1 MGSTSPLLPQIHELR
16 GHKGQIFVASKM
28 RELMDGSVIR
38 ESHREND
45 QRVQDPYC
53 IRCQPQVLG
62 ASLDILKNASVTIDI
77 ETKAVTDNPL
87 VLVDENKI
95 VSGGNFHAEP
105 IGFAADQIALA
116 LAEIDQFLKGDSLNG

>member
-1 MGSTSPLLPQIHELR
+1 
-16 GHKGQIFVASKM
+16 
-28 RELMDGSVIR
+28 MDGSVIR

-62 ASLDILKNASVTIDI
+62 ASLDILKNAAVTIDI

-95 VSGGNFHAEP
+95 VSGGNFMQSLSVLQ
-105 IGFAADQIALA
+105 QI
-116 LAEIDQFLKGDSLNG
+116 K

>member
-1 MGSTSPLLPQIHELR
+1 M
-16 GHKGQIFVASKM
+16 
-28 RELMDGSVIR
+28 
-38 ESHREND
+38 
-45 QRVQDPYC
+45 
-53 IRCQPQVLG
+53 G
-62 ASLDILKNASVTIDI
+62 ASLDILKNAAVTIDI

-116 LAEIDQFLKGDSLNG
+116 LAEIDQFLKGG